1 MTLYYA
7 YVDNIGYIGD
17 YDSKQAAID
26 AINETIA
33 SSSRA
38 GPHGFVFYDDHIV
51 AEIGSQN
58 EE

>member
-7 YVDNIGYIGD
+7 YVDNIGYIGI
-17 YDSKQAAID
+17 YTSRKEAID
-26 AINETIA
+26 AVRQTIESSA
-33 SSSRA
+33 SA
-38 GPHGFVFYDDHIV
+38 DPYGYVLQGDDIV